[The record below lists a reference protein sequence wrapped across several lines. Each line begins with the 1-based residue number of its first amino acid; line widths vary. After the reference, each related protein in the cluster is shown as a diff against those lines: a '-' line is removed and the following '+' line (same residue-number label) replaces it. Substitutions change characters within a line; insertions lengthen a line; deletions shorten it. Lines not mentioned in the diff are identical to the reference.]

1 MWYISFQKINLLEAT
16 DAITSLKWARLQSA
30 QDPASPWQRASP
42 HGRRRGTQCA
52 QAVRGALGPPAI
64 LGLAWVRKATKLIRY
79 YFLLK
84 KLVLVVVDLLF
95 MLVDFGKGPE
105 YDPFWSQT
113 GQTWHAGQHS
123 RVGQKGS
130 QRVNI
135 TDHLVHSDTSRPF
148 WEKIEIAPKH
158 RVVPFGLHCQSRRSW
173 YKYNNKK
180 FSV

>member
-1 MWYISFQKINLLEAT
+1 MLEAT

-30 QDPASPWQRASP
+30 QDPASPWQGASP
-42 HGRRRGTQCA
+42 HGRRRGTRCA
-52 QAVRGALGPPAI
+52 KAVREALGPPAT

-135 TDHLVHSDTSRPF
+135 TDHLAHSDTSKTILRKNWNCPKTQSCSF
-148 WEKIEIAPKH
+148 WIA
-158 RVVPFGLHCQSRRSW
+158 CQSRLSW

-180 FSV
+180 LSV

>member
-1 MWYISFQKINLLEAT
+1 M
-16 DAITSLKWARLQSA
+16 
-30 QDPASPWQRASP
+30 
-42 HGRRRGTQCA
+42 
-52 QAVRGALGPPAI
+52 
-64 LGLAWVRKATKLIRY
+64 RKATKLIRY

-135 TDHLVHSDTSRPF
+135 TDHLAFKTILR
-148 WEKIEIAPKH
+148 KIVPKH
-158 RVVPFGLHCQSRRSW
+158 RVVPFGLLASLD
-173 YKYNNKK
+173 
-180 FSV
+180 

>member
-1 MWYISFQKINLLEAT
+1 M
-16 DAITSLKWARLQSA
+16 
-30 QDPASPWQRASP
+30 
-42 HGRRRGTQCA
+42 
-52 QAVRGALGPPAI
+52 
-64 LGLAWVRKATKLIRY
+64 RKATKLIRY

-113 GQTWHAGQHS
+113 GQTWHAGQNS

-135 TDHLVHSDTSRPF
+135 TDHLAHSDTSRPF
-148 WEKIEIAPKH
+148 
-158 RVVPFGLHCQSRRSW
+158 
-173 YKYNNKK
+173 
-180 FSV
+180 